1 MVNVLVANNEL
12 NQDQR
17 KVISVL
23 ADPSEFFR
31 GFHTTATVR
40 GVPYKKIIEKS
51 GLTMEKVLL
60 SLGWLEAT
68 GYVDHD
74 VAIIRKTLDYLG
86 QTNIEVAGQSVVRM
100 FYLTDLGKK
109 TLKKLQKQ
117 KKV

>member
-1 MVNVLVANNEL
+1 MTNEEL
-12 NQDQR
+12 NQDQI
-17 KVISVL
+17 KVILVL

-51 GLTMEKVLL
+51 GLSMEKVLL

-68 GYVDHD
+68 GYIDHD
-74 VAIIRKTLDYLG
+74 VAVIRKTLDYLG

-100 FYLTDLGKK
+100 FYLTELGQK
-109 TLKKLQKQ
+109 TLKKLKEQRK
-117 KKV
+117 

>member
-1 MVNVLVANNEL
+1 VAKQDL
-12 NQDQR
+12 NQDQT
-17 KVISVL
+17 KVILVL

-74 VAIIRKTLDYLG
+74 VAVIRKTLDYLG

-100 FYLTDLGKK
+100 FYLTELGKK
-109 TLKKLQKQ
+109 ALKQLQKER
-117 KKV
+117 KE